1 MAILRSE
8 YSKKKKA
15 GKLEFLPEVEMWTKV
30 CQTAAYDTQIYKSF
44 SICKD
49 TFYSFLDRERCK
61 EEQDPLYKS
70 AYLAAY
76 INKRHETRQL
86 ISDAF
91 LENIIKGDTAS
102 ILFGMK
108 TYNGLIEAKD
118 IKHIELKKK
127 EVALKTKMFLTDLAN
142 KFNLNFEELKE
153 FANQHFKD
161 IKLDA

>member
-1 MAILRSE
+1 MARLISE
-8 YSKKKKA
+8 YSKKKRAKT
-15 GKLEFLPEVEMWTKV
+15 LEFLPELDQWIKI
-30 CQTAAYDTQIYKSF
+30 CQTAAYDTQIYRAF
-44 SICKD
+44 GVCKD
-49 TFYSFLDRERCK
+49 TFYTFIDRERYR
-61 EEQDPLYKS
+61 EEQDPNYKS
-70 AYLAAY
+70 PYVANY
-76 INKRHETRQL
+76 INKRQETRQL

-91 LENIIKGDTAS
+91 LTNIKCGDTAS

-153 FANQHFKD
+153 FAAQHFKD
-161 IKLDA
+161 IKLDD